1 MKQLAIIDDDPEI
14 LKLLEQYLTKNGFEV
29 KAFTDGESFLKAD
42 ESDFSLIVLD
52 IGLPG
57 VDGLEVCKRV
67 RQKSNIPIIMLTAA
81 SDDLDRIL
89 GLELGSDDYMGKP
102 FNPRELLARIKALLR
117 RSEIK
122 EEDVDNNI
130 VMNYAARSAFIG
142 GQELELTGT
151 EFDLLCVFH
160 KQIGTVLSRDEIG
173 ELLHGRKIDPLDRSN
188 DTIVSRLRHKLSAHF
203 DGEVMRVFQSIG
215 LSSEIT
221 SSSLVNKGMLYKDLK
236 SHTLIDWCRS
246 QDIGPMA

>member
-29 KAFTDGESFLKAD
+29 RAFTDGESFLKVD

-57 VDGLEVCKRV
+57 IDGLEVCKRV

-173 ELLHGRKIDPLDRSN
+173 ELLHGRKVDPLDRSI
-188 DTIVSRLRHKLSAHF
+188 DTIVSRLRHKLSSHF
-203 DGEVMRVFQSIG
+203 DGEIIQSVRG
-215 LSSEIT
+215 
-221 SSSLVNKGMLYKDLK
+221 KGYVLLLK
-236 SHTLIDWCRS
+236 S
-246 QDIGPMA
+246 

>member
-14 LKLLEQYLTKNGFEV
+14 LKLLDQYLTKNGFEV
-29 KAFTDGESFLKAD
+29 EAFTDGESFLKKD
-42 ESDFSLIVLD
+42 VNKFSLIVLD

-57 VDGLEVCKRV
+57 IDGLEVCKRV
-67 RQKSNIPIIMLTAA
+67 RQNSNIPIIMLTAA

-142 GQELELTGT
+142 GKELELTGT

-173 ELLHGRKIDPLDRSN
+173 ELLHGRKVDPLDRSI
-188 DTIVSRLRHKLSAHF
+188 DTIVSRLRHKLSSHF
-203 DGEVMRVFQSIG
+203 DGEIIQSVRG
-215 LSSEIT
+215 
-221 SSSLVNKGMLYKDLK
+221 KGYALLLK
-236 SHTLIDWCRS
+236 S
-246 QDIGPMA
+246 

>member
-14 LKLLEQYLTKNGFEV
+14 LKLLDQYLTKNGFEAE
-29 KAFTDGESFLKAD
+29 AFTDGESFLKKD
-42 ESDFSLIVLD
+42 VNKFSLIVLD

-57 VDGLEVCKRV
+57 IDGLEVCKRV
-67 RQKSNIPIIMLTAA
+67 RQNSNIPIIMLTAA

-142 GQELELTGT
+142 GEELELTGT

-173 ELLHGRKIDPLDRSN
+173 ELLHGRKVDPLDRSI
-188 DTIVSRLRHKLSAHF
+188 DTIVSRLRHKLSSHF
-203 DGEVMRVFQSIG
+203 DGEIIQSVRG
-215 LSSEIT
+215 
-221 SSSLVNKGMLYKDLK
+221 KGYVLLLK
-236 SHTLIDWCRS
+236 S
-246 QDIGPMA
+246 

>member
-29 KAFTDGESFLKAD
+29 SAFTDGESFLKAD

-57 VDGLEVCKRV
+57 IDGLEVCKRV

-173 ELLHGRKIDPLDRSN
+173 ELLHGRKIDPLDRSI

-203 DGEVMRVFQSIG
+203 DGEIIQSVRG
-215 LSSEIT
+215 
-221 SSSLVNKGMLYKDLK
+221 KGYVLLLK
-236 SHTLIDWCRS
+236 S
-246 QDIGPMA
+246 

>member
-29 KAFTDGESFLKAD
+29 RAFTDGESFLKAD

-57 VDGLEVCKRV
+57 IDGLEVCKRV

-173 ELLHGRKIDPLDRSN
+173 ELLHGRKIDPLDRSI
-188 DTIVSRLRHKLSAHF
+188 DTIVSRLRHKLITHF
-203 DGEVMRVFQSIG
+203 DGEIIQSVRG
-215 LSSEIT
+215 
-221 SSSLVNKGMLYKDLK
+221 KGYVLLLK
-236 SHTLIDWCRS
+236 S
-246 QDIGPMA
+246 

>member
-1 MKQLAIIDDDPEI
+1 MKWLAIIDDDPEI
-14 LKLLEQYLTKNGFEV
+14 LKLLDQYLTKNGFEV
-29 KAFTDGESFLKAD
+29 EAFTDGESFLKKD
-42 ESDFSLIVLD
+42 VNKFSLIVLD

-57 VDGLEVCKRV
+57 IDGLEVCKRM
-67 RQKSNIPIIMLTAA
+67 RQNSNIPIIMLTAA

-142 GQELELTGT
+142 GEELELTGT

-173 ELLHGRKIDPLDRSN
+173 ELLHGRKVDPLDRSI
-188 DTIVSRLRHKLSAHF
+188 DTIVSRLRHKLSSHF
-203 DGEVMRVFQSIG
+203 DGEIIQSVRG
-215 LSSEIT
+215 
-221 SSSLVNKGMLYKDLK
+221 KGYVLLLK
-236 SHTLIDWCRS
+236 S
-246 QDIGPMA
+246 

>member
-14 LKLLEQYLTKNGFEV
+14 LKLLDQYLTKNGFEV
-29 KAFTDGESFLKAD
+29 KAFSDGESFLAGDYSK
-42 ESDFSLIVLD
+42 FSLVILD
-52 IGLPG
+52 LGLPG
-57 VDGLEVCKRV
+57 IDGLEVCKKL
-67 RQKSNIPIIMLTAA
+67 RQKSNVPIIMLTAA

-117 RSEIK
+117 RLEIK

-130 VMNYAARSAFIG
+130 VMNDAARTAFING
-142 GQELELTGT
+142 EELDLTGT

-173 ELLHGRKIDPLDRSN
+173 ELLHGRKVDPLDRSI
-188 DTIVSRLRHKLSAHF
+188 DTIVSRLRHKLSDHF
-203 DGEVMRVFQSIG
+203 EGEIIQSVRG
-215 LSSEIT
+215 
-221 SSSLVNKGMLYKDLK
+221 KGYVLL
-236 SHTLIDWCRS
+236 LRN
-246 QDIGPMA
+246 

>member
-14 LKLLEQYLTKNGFEV
+14 LKLLDQYLTKNSFEV
-29 KAFTDGESFLKAD
+29 EAFTDGESFLKEG
-42 ESDFSLIVLD
+42 ESKYSLIILD

-57 VDGLEVCKRV
+57 IDGLEVCKRV
-67 RQKSNIPIIMLTAA
+67 RQNSNIPIIMLTAA

-122 EEDVDNNI
+122 EKDVDNNI
-130 VMNYAARSAFIG
+130 VMNYAARSAFIDG
-142 GQELELTGT
+142 KELELTGT

-160 KQIGTVLSRDEIG
+160 KQIGKVLSRDEIG
-173 ELLHGRKIDPLDRSN
+173 ELLHGRRVDPLDRSI
-188 DTIVSRLRHKLSAHF
+188 DTIVSRLRHKLSSHF
-203 DGEVMRVFQSIG
+203 DGEIIQSVRG
-215 LSSEIT
+215 
-221 SSSLVNKGMLYKDLK
+221 KGYVLLMKN
-236 SHTLIDWCRS
+236 
-246 QDIGPMA
+246 

>member
-14 LKLLEQYLTKNGFEV
+14 LKLLDQYLTKNSFEV
-29 KAFTDGESFLKAD
+29 EAFTDGESFLKKD
-42 ESDFSLIVLD
+42 VNKFSLIVLD

-57 VDGLEVCKRV
+57 IDGLEVCKRV
-67 RQKSNIPIIMLTAA
+67 RQNSNIPIIMLTAA

-142 GQELELTGT
+142 GEELELTGT

-173 ELLHGRKIDPLDRSN
+173 DLLHGRKVDPLDRSI
-188 DTIVSRLRHKLSAHF
+188 DTIVSRLRHKLSSHF
-203 DGEVMRVFQSIG
+203 DGEIIQSVRG
-215 LSSEIT
+215 
-221 SSSLVNKGMLYKDLK
+221 KGYVLLLK
-236 SHTLIDWCRS
+236 S
-246 QDIGPMA
+246 

>member
-29 KAFTDGESFLKAD
+29 RAFTDGESFLKED
-42 ESDFSLIVLD
+42 ESNFSLIVLD

-57 VDGLEVCKRV
+57 IDGLEVCKRV
-67 RQKSNIPIIMLTAA
+67 RQNSNIPIIMLPAA

-173 ELLHGRKIDPLDRSN
+173 ELLHGRKVDPLDRSI
-188 DTIVSRLRHKLSAHF
+188 DTIVSRLRHKLSSHF
-203 DGEVMRVFQSIG
+203 DGEIIQSVRG
-215 LSSEIT
+215 
-221 SSSLVNKGMLYKDLK
+221 KGYVLLLK
-236 SHTLIDWCRS
+236 S
-246 QDIGPMA
+246 

>member
-14 LKLLEQYLTKNGFEV
+14 LKLLDQYLTKNSFEV
-29 KAFTDGESFLKAD
+29 DAFTDGESFLK
-42 ESDFSLIVLD
+42 EGENKYSLIILD

-57 VDGLEVCKRV
+57 IDGLEVCKRV
-67 RQKSNIPIIMLTAA
+67 RQNSNIPIIMLTAA

-122 EEDVDNNI
+122 EKDVDNNI
-130 VMNYAARSAFIG
+130 VMNYAARSAFIDG
-142 GQELELTGT
+142 KELELTGT

-173 ELLHGRKIDPLDRSN
+173 ELLHGRKVDPLDRSI
-188 DTIVSRLRHKLSAHF
+188 DTIVSRLRHKLSSHF
-203 DGEVMRVFQSIG
+203 DGEIIQSVRG
-215 LSSEIT
+215 
-221 SSSLVNKGMLYKDLK
+221 KGYVLLLK
-236 SHTLIDWCRS
+236 S
-246 QDIGPMA
+246 

>member
-1 MKQLAIIDDDPEI
+1 MKQLAIIDDDTEI
-14 LKLLEQYLTKNGFEV
+14 LKLLDQYLTKNGFEV
-29 KAFTDGESFLKAD
+29 DAFTDGESFLKEG
-42 ESDFSLIVLD
+42 ESKYSLIILD

-57 VDGLEVCKRV
+57 IDGLEVCKKV
-67 RQKSNIPIIMLTAA
+67 RQNSNIPIIMLTAA

-122 EEDVDNNI
+122 ETDVDNNI

-142 GQELELTGT
+142 GKELELTGT

-160 KQIGTVLSRDEIG
+160 KQIGKVLSRDEIG
-173 ELLHGRKIDPLDRSN
+173 ELLHGRRVDPLDRSI
-188 DTIVSRLRHKLSAHF
+188 DTIVSRLRHKLSSHF
-203 DGEVMRVFQSIG
+203 DGEIIQSVRG
-215 LSSEIT
+215 
-221 SSSLVNKGMLYKDLK
+221 KGYVLLMK
-236 SHTLIDWCRS
+236 S
-246 QDIGPMA
+246 

>member
-14 LKLLEQYLTKNGFEV
+14 LKLLDQYLTKNGFEV
-29 KAFTDGESFLKAD
+29 EAFTDGESFLKKD
-42 ESDFSLIVLD
+42 VNKFSLIVLD

-57 VDGLEVCKRV
+57 IDGLEVCKRV
-67 RQKSNIPIIMLTAA
+67 RQNSNIPIIMLTAA

-142 GQELELTGT
+142 GEELELTGT

-173 ELLHGRKIDPLDRSN
+173 ELLHGRKVVPLDRSI
-188 DTIVSRLRHKLSAHF
+188 DTIVSRLRHKLSSHF
-203 DGEVMRVFQSIG
+203 DGEIIQSVRG
-215 LSSEIT
+215 
-221 SSSLVNKGMLYKDLK
+221 KGYVLLLK
-236 SHTLIDWCRS
+236 S
-246 QDIGPMA
+246 